1 MQNLCAPKLI
11 QYPGYKKR
19 FPERKLKDSWAE
31 GDLKKVNDSERGA
44 TSFAWTKAKT
54 NHIRFLSEFW
64 NLNRHLKRNTYP
76 TPKILGILLNLEDFQ
91 YNTSIDLNMDYYQI
105 RLREQA
111 SKLYTIIRTWGK
123 YRYKRLPMG
132 VSNSPDIFQ
141 EKMNK
146 MFRGFDL
153 SKRTSIN
160 C

>member
-11 QYPGYKKR
+11 QYQGYKKR
-19 FPERKLKDSWAE
+19 FPERKLKDSRAE

-76 TPKILGILLNLEDFQ
+76 TPKILGILLNLEGFQ
-91 YNTSIDLNMDYYQI
+91 YATSLNLSMNYYH
-105 RLREQA
+105 
-111 SKLYTIIRTWGK
+111 KLISEKAINLCDIILQWGK
-123 YRYKRLPMG
+123 YQYKCLPMG
-132 VSNSPDIFQ
+132 ASNSPYIFQ

-146 MFRGFDL
+146 RFCGFDL
-153 SKRTSIN
+153 ISA
-160 C
+160 